1 MRLLTGENLTAA
13 LSLSVKTI
21 LVCRYNDVA
30 LIDVELHGKG
40 STDCEHSDKTSCAI
54 ISRSSLENYVYI
66 NRILTK
72 LWL

>member
-1 MRLLTGENLTAA
+1 MFVNSQKFNSS

-21 LVCRYNDVA
+21 LVCCYNDVT

-40 STDCEHSDKTSCAI
+40 SRDCENSDNTSRII
-54 ISRSSLENYVYI
+54 ISRSGLENFVYI

-72 LWL
+72 LWR